1 MAMAAARLTSHFA
14 AFWPFFSPS
23 PGFRFVAGRGIH
35 RRSCA
40 LGQGM
45 APSRTIAIHGG
56 HWVGR
61 VSGWHV
67 GGTDPICLQPM
78 VLVYKKLPAT
88 GWFWDFGQ
96 MLVCIFQHH
105 GLHILEHMGLW
116 KRNGHIREHI
126 HEHIISTVDAIKCWS
141 FWGKRMENKWQ
152 EWLAHEH
159 GHICW
164 REIYMNIMMN
174 FNRFRGFPHKTSN
187 KPTFDASIASKNDG
201 IWRFSGGKTLF

>member
-141 FWGKRMENKWQ
+141 FLGGK
-152 EWLAHEH
+152 EWRINDKN
-159 GHICW
+159 GSP
-164 REIYMNIMMN
+164 MNMVI
-174 FNRFRGFPHKTSN
+174 FVGGKYTWTSWWTSIDLEGFPIKLQTNQLSMH
-187 KPTFDASIASKNDG
+187 
-201 IWRFSGGKTLF
+201 R